1 MNKTIHDSE
10 IISEN
15 KQVITACAFIHEN
28 FNGIEKVFLPKRALT
43 KKFLPG
49 VYELSGGHI
58 NFGEDI
64 ISGLK
69 REIDEEFNMSI
80 KVGDPFAVFTYINDI
95 KKSHSIEVAYF
106 AKFIEQIDN
115 ILIHQEDHSEFGW
128 FAENEL
134 DKIIDNNK
142 RKDDPEIRIIKKGF
156 LLLNG
161 RSLLFN

>member
-64 ISGLK
+64 I
-69 REIDEEFNMSI
+69 IF
-80 KVGDPFAVFTYINDI
+80 VGEMLNQSFEYRR
-95 KKSHSIEVAYF
+95 K
-106 AKFIEQIDN
+106 
-115 ILIHQEDHSEFGW
+115 G
-128 FAENEL
+128 
-134 DKIIDNNK
+134 DKIDLFQL
-142 RKDDPEIRIIKKGF
+142 KGF
-156 LLLNG
+156 G
-161 RSLLFN
+161 